1 MDRDGSTHQGPA
13 DAPGPGPAH
22 GAAAFHGS
30 GQRTPVSDIILVTA
44 RDWPHPRITLG
55 ELITAFGMRS
65 YGLLIVLF
73 AIPNLLPIYIPG
85 LSPIFGVPLAI
96 IALQLGLGLP
106 TPKLPGVLTRRS
118 LKREDLQKIAVA
130 AQPWLRRVEHFLKP
144 RPSALTRRGG
154 ERILGFY
161 MVFLAMLVIVPLPLT
176 NGPPS
181 FACAIMAI
189 GLIEEDTLT
198 ISVGIVVGLLAAALA
213 LSIIGGF
220 GWLLVAGWQFM
231 FGG

>member
-73 AIPNLLPIYIPG
+73 AVPNLVPIYIPG
-85 LSPIFGVPLAI
+85 LSAIFGVPLAI

-106 TPKLPGVLTRRS
+106 TPKLPGFLTRRS
-118 LKREDLQKIAVA
+118 LKREDLQTIAVA
-130 AQPWLRRVEHFLKP
+130 AQPWLRRVENFLKP

-154 ERILGFY
+154 ERILGLY
-161 MVFLAMLVIVPLPLT
+161 MVFPAVLVSVPRPLT
-176 NGPPS
+176 DGPPS

-198 ISVGIVVGLLAAALA
+198 ISVGVVVGLLAAALPCP
-213 LSIIGGF
+213 
-220 GWLLVAGWQFM
+220 
-231 FGG
+231 